1 MAGSK
6 PLTARQR
13 LHVRLDQIRTA
24 LQDVERALAA
34 HKDREALTE
43 LAFLR
48 ALVVGAHAGLEQLI
62 PPPEPAAYHSRRQH
76 PDPQPPDAD

>member
-24 LQDVERALAA
+24 LHDVERALAA
-34 HKDREALTE
+34 HKDRDALRE
-43 LAFLR
+43 LTLLR
-48 ALVVGAHAGLEQLI
+48 ALVVGAHTELERVI
-62 PPPEPAAYHSRRQH
+62 PPPEPPSYHSRQ
-76 PDPQPPDAD
+76 DEQGALPDAD